1 MQVKNFCLK
10 AAGFLLAIGS
20 ISHGYSQNASDQ
32 CIFPDVN
39 RKFVIVGAVQS
50 GDRKLT
56 GKEMAPMDSLAAL
69 TLADITLPFNW
80 QMVRMSQCARNLM
93 KNTEGPNILYLSKNE
108 GGFPRTGIWLTGLDG
123 KETHYPDLAF
133 VDLVLDKNRIAQG
146 DMSIYTHEL
155 GHVMMGLILGETL
168 EKLKL
173 EQSPKQHVS
182 MGVTD
187 YLIAFNEGWGIHF
200 QRLAYDQ
207 TEKYRKAFDDKLTPD
222 RSMSLVWHSG
232 MDEYLR
238 LNYVKDNGYIYEK
251 LIQTGPGT
259 DSLEPEQRILLDH
272 TSPAFDHTRIKNAQQ
287 MLSCEGVLATLFYQI
302 NTDQKLAQNYLKS
315 DFYTPFLVKPIP
327 AGTNPAQIFSP
338 IENMMIK
345 NFRVWYQMKNRDIPG
360 SPFIAWV
367 EEWCRQ
373 FPDDR
378 DEMLK
383 LFIQITKGVTLSPE
397 LARLTEKINY
407 LGQIGEYQ
415 EFKNL
420 LPQYQDL
427 IKKLVDH
434 CKSDIKNLEANIG
447 PELWVRSKS
456 IKIRRAL
463 WMPEPKTP
471 LAVNLNTASLPEIE
485 AFMSKDKAREFIQK
499 RRETGYFNS
508 PEQVKQLGFKV
519 GSQK

>member
-1 MQVKNFCLK
+1 MSYKNFIL
-10 AAGFLLAIGS
+10 LLAGLLLANGLINNGF
-20 ISHGYSQNASDQ
+20 SQNSTDEY
-32 CIFPDVN
+32 IFPDVN
-39 RKFVIVGAVQS
+39 RKFIIVGATQS
-50 GDRKLT
+50 GERKLT
-56 GKEMAPMDSLAAL
+56 GKEMAPTDTLAAL
-69 TLADITLPFNW
+69 VLADITLPFNW
-80 QMVRMSQCARNLM
+80 QMVRMSQCARNLV
-93 KNTEGPNILYLSKNE
+93 KNTDGPNMLFLSKNE
-108 GGFPRTGIWLTGLDG
+108 GGFPRTGIWLTDIEG
-123 KETHYPDLAF
+123 KEIHYPDLAF

-146 DMSIYTHEL
+146 DLSIYTHEL
-155 GHVMMGLILGETL
+155 GHVMMGLILGGTL

-173 EQSPKQHVS
+173 DRSPKQHVS

-187 YLIAFNEGWGIHF
+187 YLTAFNEGWGVHF

-251 LIQTGPGT
+251 LIQAGTMT

-302 NTDQKLAQNYLKS
+302 NIDQKLALNYLNT

-327 AGTNPAQIFSP
+327 AGISPEQIFSP

-345 NFRVWYQMKNRDIPG
+345 NFQVWNQMKNLTITG
-360 SPFIAWV
+360 SPLIPWI

-378 DEMLK
+378 DEILK
-383 LFIQITKGVTLSPE
+383 QFIQLTKGVTVSPE

-415 EFKNL
+415 EFKSS

-427 IKKLVDH
+427 VKKLVES
-434 CKSDIKNLEANIG
+434 CKSDIESLGANIG

-456 IKIRRAL
+456 VKIRRAL

-485 AFMSKDKAREFIQK
+485 AFMDKSKAWEFIQK
-499 RRETGYFNS
+499 RREIGYFTS
-508 PEQVKQLGFKV
+508 LEQVKQLGFTINRN
-519 GSQK
+519 